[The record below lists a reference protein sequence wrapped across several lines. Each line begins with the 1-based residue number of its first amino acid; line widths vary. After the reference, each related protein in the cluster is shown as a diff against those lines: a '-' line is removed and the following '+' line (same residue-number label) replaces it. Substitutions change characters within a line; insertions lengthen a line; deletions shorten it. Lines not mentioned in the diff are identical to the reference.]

1 MPEGPEIDTD
11 KVREQIA
18 EEVERGGAP
27 LRRIALTTALL
38 AVFATLAALKAGGT
52 INSALMLRTEGTRLQ
67 AEASDQWAF
76 YQAKGLRAALEDA
89 ARAAWLAAGKEPP
102 SEYAE
107 KREHYAAEQKEIE
120 ATAREKEKERD
131 EKLVESDHLLHAH
144 HGFANA
150 VAIFQVSIALG
161 AVAALTRSR
170 IVWIGSLLLGVGGLV
185 LLGVTLSL

>member
-1 MPEGPEIDTD
+1 MPEEPEIQTD
-11 KVREQIA
+11 RLREQID
-18 EEVERGGAP
+18 EEIERGGTL

-38 AVFATLAALKAGGT
+38 AVFATIAALKAGAT
-52 INSALMLRTEGTRLQ
+52 INEALMLRTEGTRLQ

-76 YQAKGLRAALEDA
+76 YQAKGLRAAVEDA

-107 KREHYAAEQKEIE
+107 KREHYVAEQKEIE
-120 ATAREKEKERD
+120 AKAREKEQERD

-161 AVAALTRSR
+161 AIAALTRSR
-170 IVWIGSLLLGVGGLV
+170 GVWLGSLLLGAGGLV
-185 LLGVTLSL
+185 LLGVTLAL